1 MSNIKLA
8 LDWLIPLLETNRIP
22 FQITGGF
29 AAHLYG
35 AARPVNDIDID
46 LPTADLNHLLPEVT
60 PYITYPAQRHR
71 DTTWDLYVCTLDY
84 NGQLIDLTGASDA
97 FIKNKDTGCWD
108 ALEMNFNRVVWVN
121 AHGHTLPIQNPVDLI
136 AYKRKIKYDEEKH
149 LEDVAAITRYLTDG
163 RC

>member
-1 MSNIKLA
+1 MPDITNT
-8 LDWLIPLLETNRIP
+8 LDWIIPLLKKRKIP

-35 AARPVNDIDID
+35 ATRSVNDIDID
-46 LPTADLNHLLPEVT
+46 LPTSHLDELLPELK
-60 PYITYPAQRHR
+60 PYITCPAQRHT
-71 DTTWDLYVCTLDY
+71 DSTWNLYVCTLDY

-108 ALEMNFNRVVWVN
+108 ALEMNFNSVVWVN
-121 AHGHTLPIQNPVDLI
+121 AHDHTLPIQNPVDLI

-163 RC
+163 GC